1 MAIKEIQNLWIFEER
16 NTDNMFTELRLEMCC
31 RTGGN
36 GRKYY
41 QHQTLFNSCNTDLT
55 IFVPILTF
63 MQQHRFRSHADFLGR
78 ADIEWR
84 WAMYQLATGYLGP
97 VAYAMAKNLNKSWKR
112 SRKHTVISLIGCKHL
127 LNQDPYLVIAAVFLF
142 LERCSRNQSPKL
154 PKHWTFKRWKQGAYW
169 WNWDV
174 HQEDSHHHHRFQ
186 RGGGGWRLEP
196 VIPTWSKPW
205 DAFILGLKLP

>member
-1 MAIKEIQNLWIFEER
+1 MTKTWPSKRSRIYGFSRKETQTTCSPNCRLKCVAELVEMGE
-16 NTDNMFTELRLEMCC
+16 NTTNINRCLILVILIL
-31 RTGGN
+31 
-36 GRKYY
+36 
-41 QHQTLFNSCNTDLT
+41 LFSFLFWHSCNST
-55 IFVPILTF
+55 V
-63 MQQHRFRSHADFLGR
+63 FLGR

-112 SRKHTVISLIGCKHL
+112 SRKHTVISLIRSF
-127 LNQDPYLVIAAVFLF
+127 QVFF
-142 LERCSRNQSPKL
+142 KVFKRYSRNQSPKL
-154 PKHWTFKRWKQGAYW
+154 PKHWTFKQRKQGAYW